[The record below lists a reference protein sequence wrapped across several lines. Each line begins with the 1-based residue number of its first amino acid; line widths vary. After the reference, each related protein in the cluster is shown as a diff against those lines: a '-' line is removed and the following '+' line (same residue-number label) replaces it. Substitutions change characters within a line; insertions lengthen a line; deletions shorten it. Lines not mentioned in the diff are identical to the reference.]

1 MREVD
6 LDRAFPGTPQVF
18 SDRVE
23 QTLHALKEEPMKR
36 FTLRTAALTVAILLA
51 LAGIAYAAIQ
61 FGQEWYYDTRFT
73 AYQEHEPEKHKAII
87 DNLQTDLPQEVT
99 GPAAEW
105 VDLRIQDLSWAA
117 DQSVVT
123 LSMVATVRDEK
134 AYELHSRWEM
144 DTDGAL
150 VGRIDPEDEESR
162 MDHWLWTYKGFGLP
176 KDVMIDPAKQLLL
189 IELSEEL
196 FIGDTAAVLPG
207 YSYDVFTTQEGPVM
221 SVVEYNLD
229 LLDAQKI
236 RGQYQPSIVPEGMTE
251 AEHLAYIDQATQPLL
266 TNAKAANE
274 AIAANTDENG
284 LLSLRF
290 PFSVQTFQDNAYGE
304 PVPGE
309 LRFKVKLDG
318 K

>member
-6 LDRAFPGTPQVF
+6 LDRAFPGTPLVF

-36 FTLRTAALTVAILLA
+36 FTLRTAALTAAILLA
-51 LAGIAYAAIQ
+51 LAGIAYAAIHY
-61 FGQEWYYDTRFT
+61 GQEWYYDTRYT
-73 AYQEHEPEKHKAII
+73 AYEEHKPEKYKAVM
-87 DNLQTDLPQEVT
+87 DNLQTGIPQEVT

-105 VDLRIQDLSWAA
+105 VDFHVLDAAWAP
-117 DQSVVT
+117 DQHVMT
-123 LSMVATVRDEK
+123 ISMLATVKDDK
-134 AYELHSRWEM
+134 TYEMHTIQEM
-144 DTDGAL
+144 DTDGAT
-150 VGRIDPEDEESR
+150 VGRIDPDDEESR

-176 KDVMIDPAKQLLL
+176 KDVMIDPQKQLLIIDVWSNIL
-189 IELSEEL
+189 
-196 FIGDTAAVLPG
+196 IGDTDVPLPHSTSD
-207 YSYDVFTTQEGPVM
+207 YFTTQEGPVYANFEM
-221 SVVEYNLD
+221 D
-229 LLDAQKI
+229 LLRLTPQEALA
-236 RGQYQPSIVPEGMTE
+236 GMKFMEVQDGEDPVAHAAMIEKTKKYIIDSGE
-251 AEHLAYIDQATQPLL
+251 AS
-266 TNAKAANE
+266 AA